1 MLHALGFYI
10 FETGFCRIA
19 DFYYFVR
26 WVMLRTMKLLS
37 CALLFTVAVNGQES
51 SLAAATQSLADIQ
64 LTDVQSEQGQP
75 SLLIMLVSF
84 LTPGD
89 SEKVAPAQQIAT
101 DDSALVSAITPMTSI
116 TIDVPQNQTGEADA
130 AKEQEKVAADLE
142 QEKARLELLLQQLT
156 AKEKELALLRERTTA
171 AANQL
176 NAEKTR
182 AEALEAQLNQ
192 KEQELAGICTQ
203 RDNHQQMS
211 QELNRTKSSLEL
223 AKQQV
228 ADIDR
233 QFTISNDQLDVAMQ
247 RIADLDL
254 QLVAKD
260 QELKVELA
268 SRDSQLVQAKRLLAS
283 VGKSLP
289 KPVKLTPSN
298 KNAFP
303 QQAVARATVDLSRVS
318 EKLASA
324 LQEEL
329 KRGTV
334 VLEQRG
340 DKLTLALASGEL
352 FGVGRVTMTTA
363 GASLVK
369 RIGVALRKF
378 RPQSIEV
385 AGHTD
390 SIPVKYNPKRPFKDN
405 AELSQARA
413 ENASRALIKGGLGA
427 DRVRAVGYADS
438 RPVATNDTEEG
449 RTKNRRVEIIVTQSS
464 QPIASAGEKDGQ
476 TPGSR
481 AAAPYGAVVQKVA
494 TR

>member
-1 MLHALGFYI
+1 MI
-10 FETGFCRIA
+10 
-19 DFYYFVR
+19 
-26 WVMLRTMKLLS
+26 RTTKILS
-37 CALLFTVAVNGQES
+37 CAFLVALAMNGHES
-51 SLAAATQSLADIQ
+51 SLAAATHSLADR
-64 LTDVQSEQGQP
+64 LTADVRSEGGQP
-75 SLLIMLVSF
+75 SLLTMLVSF
-84 LTPGD
+84 VMPGEARPGQQD
-89 SEKVAPAQQIAT
+89 DQKASPAQQVAS
-101 DDSALVSAITPMTSI
+101 DDSAVVSAITPMTSI
-116 TIDVPQNQTGEADA
+116 TIDVPPQSQPGEAEAAA
-130 AKEQEKVAADLE
+130 AKEKEKADADIE

-156 AKEKELALLRERTTA
+156 AKEKELTLLREKTTA
-171 AANQL
+171 AATQL
-176 NAEKTR
+176 TAEKTR
-182 AEALEAQLNQ
+182 AETLEAQLNQ
-192 KEQELAGICTQ
+192 KEQELAGICTA

-223 AKQQV
+223 ARQQV

-233 QFTISNDQLDVAMQ
+233 QFSISNDQLDVAMQ

-260 QELKVELA
+260 QELKMELA
-268 SRDSQLVQAKRLLAS
+268 SRDSQLVQAKRILAS

-289 KPVKLTPSN
+289 KPAKITPSM

-303 QQAVARATVDLSRVS
+303 QQAVARISPDLTKVN
-318 EKLASA
+318 EKLMAA
-324 LQEEL
+324 LKDEL

-334 VLEQRG
+334 VMEQRG

-352 FGVGRVTMTTA
+352 FGVGRVTMTTS

-378 RPQSIEV
+378 RPESIEV

-405 AELSQARA
+405 AELSQFRA

-427 DRVRAVGYADS
+427 DRVRAIGYADS
-438 RPVATNDTEEG
+438 KPVATNDTEEG
-449 RTKNRRVEIIVTQSS
+449 RTKNRRVEIIVTQSG
-464 QPIASAGEKDGQ
+464 QPMASSGEKEVQ
-476 TPGSR
+476 TPVNQ
-481 AAAPYGAVVQKVA
+481 AATPYKAMVQKIA